1 MNRILKN
8 NQGYTLIEMLIV
20 LFIIVTI
27 SSLVFQFTIKITEKR
42 VVEQFFSQVMLDFQ
56 RVQALAIEE
65 GRTITF
71 VFIDNN
77 TYKAYYDLGGNSIL
91 EKSFPKGIELN
102 IYSNL
107 KKIEFHPSGEV
118 GKFGTILFNTPFG
131 EKRLIVNMQKG
142 RLRLNE

>member
-1 MNRILKN
+1 MKGILKN
-8 NQGYTLIEMLIV
+8 NHGYTLIEMLIV
-20 LFIIVTI
+20 LFIVVTI
-27 SSLVFQFTIKITEKR
+27 SSIVFQFTIKLTEKR
-42 VVEQFFSQVMLDFQ
+42 VVEQFFNEVMLDIQ

-77 TYKAYYDLGGNSIL
+77 TYKAYYELGGKSIL

-107 KKIEFHPSGEV
+107 KKIEFYPSGEI
-118 GKFGTILFNTPFG
+118 GKFGTVLFNTPFG